1 MALKYYIFNA
11 KKNIVTV
18 SRLGVEVTF
27 VICLFIL
34 TFLKL
39 L

>member
-1 MALKYYIFNA
+1 MDLKYYIFNT
-11 KKNIVTV
+11 KTIIMTV
-18 SRLGVEVTF
+18 SRFGVEVVF